1 MHFHLKLGLLV
12 LLLSSVFGVA
22 QEQADTNA
30 AAQAQTSSAIVHFY
44 RYKQFVGSALAP
56 SVYCDGTQ
64 LARMENGRY
73 FTVKLAPGKHT
84 CTSNDQQSGIELEA
98 KAGEEYF
105 VRVELAAGMMK
116 GHGRLILM
124 SREQGSYEMKSDKL
138 KPLEANKIADK
149 TIVSADEPHLQPAAL
164 EDTKK

>member
-1 MHFHLKLGLLV
+1 MRFHLTAGFFV
-12 LLLSSVFGVA
+12 LLLCSSFALA
-22 QEQADTNA
+22 QQQTTTGPTADGQPSQAV
-30 AAQAQTSSAIVHFY
+30 VHFY

-56 SVYCDGTQ
+56 SIFCDGTQ

-73 FTVKLAPGKHT
+73 FSVKLAPGKHT
-84 CTSNDQQSGIELEA
+84 LTSNDQQSGVELDA

-105 VRVELAAGMMK
+105 VRVELAAGVMK

-138 KPLEANKIADK
+138 KPLDANKIADK
-149 TIVSADEPHLQPAAL
+149 TMVSTDAPHLQTTAL

>member
-1 MHFHLKLGLLV
+1 MRFHAKMGLV
-12 LLLSSVFGVA
+12 LLLFSSFAVA
-22 QEQADTNA
+22 QQPTNNGSIPDGQAS
-30 AAQAQTSSAIVHFY
+30 QAVVHFY

-56 SVYCDGTQ
+56 SVFCDGTQ

-73 FTVKLAPGKHT
+73 FTAKVAPGKHT
-84 CTSNDQQSGIELEA
+84 FTSNDQQSGIELDA

-138 KPLEANKIADK
+138 KPLDANKIADK
-149 TIVSADEPHLQPAAL
+149 TTVSADAPHLQTTAL
-164 EDTKK
+164 EDKK